1 MTGWLFWVG
10 VIAALI
16 VAAALIE
23 AYLKRN
29 RKRNI
34 ADMRP
39 DPDKISRVG
48 GIERYGLD
56 PLALAQAEHRRL
68 QEEGWAPG
76 LSQDEI
82 RDPDAGEKET
92 RNDRRKD
99 PDRRN
104 RQSQ

>member
-1 MTGWLFWVG
+1 MSSWLFWIC

-23 AYLKRN
+23 AYVKRN
-29 RKRNI
+29 RKRNL

-39 DPDKISRVG
+39 DPDKISKVG

-68 QEEGWAPG
+68 EEEGWTSDP
-76 LSQDEI
+76 SQNETTA
-82 RDPDAGEKET
+82 RDAGEEDKQD
-92 RNDRRKD
+92 DRR
-99 PDRRN
+99 
-104 RQSQ
+104 